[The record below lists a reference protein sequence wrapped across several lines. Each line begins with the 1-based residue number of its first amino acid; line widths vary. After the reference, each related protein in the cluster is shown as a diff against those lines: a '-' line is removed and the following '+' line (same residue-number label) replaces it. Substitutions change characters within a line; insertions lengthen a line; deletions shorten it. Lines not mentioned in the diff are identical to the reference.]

1 MVWYIPRVNGNGNQK
16 LQRREIF
23 ITRIWTERVLSS
35 SSFNLFQSEWM
46 KTGRNEM
53 SSSDETVC
61 FSAGIFHLLSLV
73 EIREETN
80 DKEISKNS

>member
-1 MVWYIPRVNGNGNQK
+1 
-16 LQRREIF
+16 
-23 ITRIWTERVLSS
+23 
-35 SSFNLFQSEWM
+35 M

-53 SSSDETVC
+53 SSSDCETVC

>member
-1 MVWYIPRVNGNGNQK
+1 
-16 LQRREIF
+16 
-23 ITRIWTERVLSS
+23 
-35 SSFNLFQSEWM
+35 M